1 MGDAR
6 ITMPAKDG
14 GSAIEAPVRIE
25 SAPARFDVTVV
36 TYKTHDSKTAI
47 FEIDL
52 DGSKTKLV
60 FAQ

>member
-1 MGDAR
+1 
-6 ITMPAKDG
+6 MPAKDG

>member
-1 MGDAR
+1 MGKYLFEANYTAEGAKG
-6 ITMPAKDG
+6 IAKDG

-47 FEIDL
+47 FEN
-52 DGSKTKLV
+52 
-60 FAQ
+60 